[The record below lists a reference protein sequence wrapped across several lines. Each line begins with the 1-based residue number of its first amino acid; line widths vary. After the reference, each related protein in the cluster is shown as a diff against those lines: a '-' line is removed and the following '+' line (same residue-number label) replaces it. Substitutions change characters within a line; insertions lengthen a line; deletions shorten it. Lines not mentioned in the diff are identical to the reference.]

1 MYNSTPTFGA
11 PTEGGLA
18 TMDVN
23 KPNFDPENEVIDKG
37 GFRDESSH
45 LYVVNIGKHLFLFPE
60 EEFDKLGSIDRK
72 TIWDTIDYVIANGIT
87 NDTKKDDDDK
97 FVFDMYD
104 LVAISHSIFLPPIIL
119 KVDISLDRDTNEEEF
134 DTLRN
139 DVPYHLIIQTMEK
152 SGEYRIYIHKAIYE
166 TLNEEQTDKIAD
178 LVGYIGYSGC
188 DKHEWVIDTECDL
201 INFFNI
207 IIFDVMP
214 NYRRNSVVEEV
225 ECRGGFKDPKT
236 GEYVLNP
243 FPYVFVLPEWFE
255 NLEDSCRDNIYDICN
270 HIATDPNQ
278 PKSNSTASFTYKW
291 DDIIAC
297 MTRYPFTQR
306 KHYDGPGA
314 MEQLIER
321 ETNDGM
327 LYKVDTSCEGWISF
341 ISNSSISGLKV
352 NILKPA
358 WDLQQGKQSNFILA
372 FEYMLNAHKEAKI
385 YRQFC
390 WNLTNADSIDYFI
403 KYAVEDPLN
412 LTHRVLIDRD
422 VYTACGKVSVRMIVF
437 DFMVCS
443 VKSLLFV
450 IGTDSFYNC
459 LSDTSKSILNRKMEN
474 IAMLSDKERLLK
486 FDPDYGFCDTLYY
499 NCGEFSAHK
508 PEQIIP
514 ESEGSD
520 TMIGG
525 FNGTTFYVTDNDTI
539 IMENIYEDEVR
550 GERCK
555 ILRFT
560 TAHNDIYFFSIEIAA
575 WNALDAVMEDMLVT
589 KARIVSKIGCSAHL
603 CHFNSVSA
611 IEEFLNI
618 PVVDEKNLLGLN
630 NTNPNPNP
638 IKEEN
643 IMFDKFPLFKNKKNN
658 DNLPK
663 KEANNPAMPT
673 PEQAKVIM
681 DAMCACQADI
691 SQYAED
697 MRRDR
702 ARANATMARAILTH
716 GIMTDSSMETR
727 NFLLPKDVK
736 YPYATRMLDGEL
748 VVVTNGKSASDQV
761 LTTTNSVPVTNLQ
774 DYANIL
780 GTFNMVKEQ
789 TPDHG
794 LTAEEAASIV
804 TNYIGCRDQAL
815 LNMLQDT
822 NSLEKVIGE
831 DTVKEIEKTEFS
843 NLLITTS
850 PTVMKYITIEPA
862 EEDSKK

>member
-1 MYNSTPTFGA
+1 M
-11 PTEGGLA
+11 
-18 TMDVN
+18 
-23 KPNFDPENEVIDKG
+23 ENRIKVEDEVKNRG

-97 FVFDMYD
+97 LVFDMYD
-104 LVAISHSIFLPPIIL
+104 LIAISHSIFLPPITL
-119 KVDISLDRDTNEEEF
+119 KVDITLDKDVNKDEF

-139 DVPYHLIIQTMEK
+139 DIPYHLIVLTMEK
-152 SGEYRIYIHKAIYE
+152 SGEYRIYIHKAMYE
-166 TLNEEQTDKIAD
+166 SLNEDQTDKIAD

-188 DKHEWVIDTECDL
+188 DKHEWIIDSECDL

-214 NYRRNSVVEEV
+214 NHIRDLVVEEV
-225 ECRGGFKDPKT
+225 ERRGGFRDPKT

-278 PKSNSTASFTYKW
+278 PKSNSTGSFTYKW

-297 MTRYPFTQR
+297 MSRYPFTQR
-306 KHYDGPGA
+306 KHYTGSA
-314 MEQLIER
+314 MEQLIDRQTKDRLSSFDTDITEDR
-321 ETNDGM
+321 IVFGKHSPLEGEITVSVKRCIWDTLYPSVQSELTMALQRIIKAHSNDK
-327 LYKVDTSCEGWISF
+327 YPF
-341 ISNSSISGLKV
+341 IG
-352 NILKPA
+352 
-358 WDLQQGKQSNFILA
+358 WDLTSL
-372 FEYMLNAHKEAKI
+372 ESVY
-385 YRQFC
+385 
-390 WNLTNADSIDYFI
+390 YFI
-403 KYAVEDPLN
+403 EAAKRDPAN
-412 LTHRVLIDRD
+412 LSQRTLVDMYIYTDALSRE
-422 VYTACGKVSVRMIVF
+422 VYGVKVF
-437 DFMVCS
+437 DFTIGCVESFDFIVGKGSFFDKPLDNS
-443 VKSLLFV
+443 VKESIEKEAIRIALLHSEEREASFKIPVDCYVWKLEGDHFV
-450 IGTDSFYNC
+450 PYYPEPIPMIPDPDTEIKYNC
-459 LSDTSKSILNRKMEN
+459 NS
-474 IAMLSDKERLLK
+474 
-486 FDPDYGFCDTLYY
+486 
-499 NCGEFSAHK
+499 
-508 PEQIIP
+508 
-514 ESEGSD
+514 
-520 TMIGG
+520 MIGA
-525 FNGTTFYVTDNDTI
+525 FYVTDNDEI
-539 IMENIYEDEVR
+539 VKENIYEDEVR

-555 ILRFT
+555 ILKFT
-560 TAHNDIYFFSIEIAA
+560 TKHNTIYFFSIEMAT
-575 WNALDAVMEDMLVT
+575 WNALDAVMEDMLIT
-589 KARIVSKIGCSAHL
+589 KARIVSKIGCSAHIW
-603 CHFNSVSA
+603 HFDSVGA
-611 IEEFLNI
+611 IEEFINI
-618 PVVDEKNLLGLN
+618 PVVDKKNLLGLN
-630 NTNPNPNP
+630 NTNPNPNT

-643 IMFDKFPLFKNKKNN
+643 TMFNKLKKNN

-681 DAMCACQADI
+681 DAMCACQTDI
-691 SQYAED
+691 SQYAEE

-716 GIMTDSSMETR
+716 GILTDDSMIDR

-748 VVVTNGKSASDQV
+748 VVVTNGKPASDQV
-761 LTTTNSVPVTNLQ
+761 LTTINSVPVTNLQ

-780 GTFNMVKEQ
+780 GTLNLAKEQ
-789 TPDHG
+789 SADHG

-831 DTVKEIEKTEFS
+831 KTVKEIENTEFS
-843 NLLITTS
+843 NLMITTS
-850 PTVMKYITIEPA
+850 PTVMKYITIEPVD
-862 EEDSKK
+862 EDGKK

>member
-1 MYNSTPTFGA
+1 MENSIKV
-11 PTEGGLA
+11 E
-18 TMDVN
+18 D
-23 KPNFDPENEVIDKG
+23 EVKNRG
-37 GFRDESSH
+37 GFRDESSK
-45 LYVVNIGKHLFLFPE
+45 LYVVIDGSYIFLFPE

-72 TIWDTIDYVIANGIT
+72 TIWDTVDYVLQNSLT
-87 NDTKKDDDDK
+87 NKEGETEYT
-97 FVFDMYD
+97 FDMFD
-104 LVAISHSIFLPPIIL
+104 LMKISHTIVLPPITL
-119 KVDISLDRDTNEEEF
+119 KVDISSDDDVSGEEF
-134 DTLRN
+134 NTLYNDT
-139 DVPYHLIIQTMEK
+139 PYHVHSMTMKK
-152 SGEYRIYIHKAIYE
+152 SGQYMVYVNRAVYDG
-166 TLNEEQTDKIAD
+166 LSEEDKDTICDNVGSIAW
-178 LVGYIGYSGC
+178 SGC
-188 DKHEWVIDTECDL
+188 DKHVWFIESNTDF
-201 INFFNI
+201 INFSNI
-207 IIFDVMP
+207 IFIDIKP
-214 NYRRNSVVEEV
+214 NYTRKFVLDEIEEY
-225 ECRGGFKDPKT
+225 GGFKDDKT
-236 GEYVLNP
+236 GEYVLYQYP
-243 FPYVFVLPEWFE
+243 CTFILPEWFE
-255 NLEDSCRDNIYDICN
+255 NVDKSCRENIYYVCHRISQDEN
-270 HIATDPNQ
+270 RPS
-278 PKSNSTASFTYKW
+278 SNSTNSYTYKW
-291 DDIIAC
+291 DDIMSC
-297 MTRYPFTQR
+297 MPMYYTPKKVYN
-306 KHYDGPGA
+306 GSA
-314 MEQLIER
+314 LEQLIDR

-327 LYKVDTSCEGWISF
+327 LYRVDTSCEGWISF
-341 ISNSSISGLKV
+341 ISNSNISGLKV
-352 NILKPA
+352 NIMKSA
-358 WDLQQGKQSNFILA
+358 WDLQQGKQSNFITA
-372 FEYMLNAHKEAKI
+372 FEYMLNVHKEAKI

-390 WNLTNADSIDYFI
+390 WNLINADSIYYFV

-412 LTHRVLIDRD
+412 LSHRVLIGRD
-422 VYTACGKVSVRMIVF
+422 EYTVCGKVSVRMTVF

-459 LSDTSKSILNRKMEN
+459 LSDTSKSILNREIEN
-474 IAMLSDKERLLK
+474 IAMLSDEERLLK
-486 FDPDYGFCDTLYY
+486 FDHNYGLCDTLYY
-499 NCGEFSAHK
+499 NCGEFSTHK

-514 ESEGSD
+514 ESEGAD

-525 FNGTTFYVTDNDTI
+525 FNGTTFYVTDNDEI
-539 IMENIYEDEVR
+539 VMENIYEDEVR

-575 WNALDAVMEDMLVT
+575 WNTLDAIMEDMLIT

-603 CHFNSVSA
+603 WHFNSVSA

-643 IMFDKFPLFKNKKNN
+643 TMFDKFPFKKKNN

-673 PEQAKVIM
+673 TPEQAKVIM
-681 DAMCACQADI
+681 DAMFACQADI

-716 GIMTDSSMETR
+716 GIMTDISMMER
-727 NFLLPKDVK
+727 NFLLPKDVR

-761 LTTTNSVPVTNLQ
+761 LDTTNSVPVTNLQ

-780 GTFNMVKEQ
+780 GTLNMVKEQ
-789 TPDHG
+789 SDNDG
-794 LTAEEAASIV
+794 LTAEEVASIV

-843 NLLITTS
+843 NPLITTS
-850 PTVMKYITIEPA
+850 PTVLKYITVEPA
-862 EEDSKK
+862 NENGKE

>member
-1 MYNSTPTFGA
+1 
-11 PTEGGLA
+11 
-18 TMDVN
+18 MDVN

-72 TIWDTIDYVIANGIT
+72 IIWDTIDYVVANGIT

-97 FVFDMYD
+97 LVFDMYD
-104 LVAISHSIFLPPIIL
+104 LMTISHTIFLPPITL
-119 KVDISLDRDTNEEEF
+119 KVDISLDRDVNEEEF
-134 DTLRN
+134 DTLHN
-139 DVPYHLIIQTMEK
+139 DIPYHLIVLTMEK
-152 SGEYRIYIHKAIYE
+152 SGEYHVYIHKAIYE
-166 TLNEEQTDKIAD
+166 SLDEDQTDKIAD

-188 DKHEWVIDTECDL
+188 DKHEWVIDSECDL

-225 ECRGGFKDPKT
+225 ERRGGFKDPKT
-236 GEYVLNP
+236 GEYVLNQ
-243 FPYVFVLPEWFE
+243 FPYVFILPEWFE

-278 PKSNSTASFTYKW
+278 PKSNTTGSFTYKW

-297 MTRYPFTQR
+297 MTRYPFAQR
-306 KHYDGPGA
+306 KQYNGPGA

-321 ETNDGM
+321 ETNDGI

-341 ISNSSISGLKV
+341 ISNSNINGLKV
-352 NILKPA
+352 SILKYK
-358 WDLQQGKQSNFILA
+358 WDLLQQAEQSSFITA

-390 WNLTNADSIDYFI
+390 WNLINADSIYYFI
-403 KYAVEDPLN
+403 KYATEDPLN
-412 LTHRVLIDRD
+412 LSHRVLIDRD
-422 VYTACGKVSVRMIVF
+422 VYTAYGKVSVRITVF
-437 DFMVCS
+437 DFLVCS
-443 VKSLLFV
+443 AKSLLFV

-459 LSDTSKSILNRKMEN
+459 LSDTSKSILNREMEN
-474 IAMLSDKERLLK
+474 IAMLSDEERLLK
-486 FDPDYGFCDTLYY
+486 FDHNYGLCDTLYY
-499 NCGEFSAHK
+499 NGGEFSAHK

-514 ESEGSD
+514 ESEGVD

-525 FNGTTFYVTDNDTI
+525 FNGTTIYVTDNDEI
-539 IMENIYEDEVR
+539 VMENIYEDEVR

-560 TAHNDIYFFSIEIAA
+560 AKNNGIYFFSIEMAA
-575 WNALDAVMEDMLVT
+575 WSKLDSVIEDMLIT
-589 KARIVSKIGCSAHL
+589 KARIVSKIGCSTHL
-603 CHFNSVSA
+603 WHFNSVGA
-611 IEEFLNI
+611 VEEFLNI
-618 PVVDEKNLLGLN
+618 PVKDEKNLLGLN
-630 NTNPNPNP
+630 NTNLNP

-643 IMFDKFPLFKNKKNN
+643 TMFNKFPFKKKNN

-663 KEANNPAMPT
+663 KEANSPVMPT

-702 ARANATMARAILTH
+702 ARANATMARAVLTH
-716 GIMTDSSMETR
+716 GILTDSSMAFR
-727 NFLLPKDVK
+727 NLRLPKDVR
-736 YPYATRMLDGEL
+736 YPYAVRMTDGEL
-748 VVVTNGKSASDQV
+748 VAVTNGKSATDQV
-761 LTTTNSVPVTNLQ
+761 LTTVNSVPVTNLQ
-774 DYANIL
+774 DYANII
-780 GTFNMVKEQ
+780 GTLKMAES
-789 TPDHG
+789 DG
-794 LTAEEAASIV
+794 LTSEETASIV

-822 NSLEKVIGE
+822 DSLKNVIGE
-831 DTVKEIEKTEFS
+831 NTVKEIENTEFS
-843 NLLITTS
+843 NPMITTS
-850 PTVMKYITIEPA
+850 PTVMEYITIEPA
-862 EEDSKK
+862 EEDGKK